1 MMTNDL
7 SPLKDLEE
15 KLKESERRNSELLK
29 KYEELEKQFQKN
41 ENVHLIEKC
50 GMQVRKLL
58 RNKNYVIL
66 KYSELNLVMVHNL
79 WRNDYVIYI

>member
-1 MMTNDL
+1 MIKNNL
-7 SPLKDLEE
+7 SLWKDLEE

-58 RNKNYVIL
+58 RNKIL
-66 KYSELNLVMVHNL
+66 RNSKIL
-79 WRNDYVIYI
+79 WTQPSYGGMITLFIFRLK

>member
-1 MMTNDL
+1 MITNDQK
-7 SPLKDLEE
+7 PLKDLEE

-29 KYEELEKQFQKN
+29 KYEELEKQIQKN

-58 RNKNYVIL
+58 RNKKL
-66 KYSELNLVMVHNL
+66 
-79 WRNDYVIYI
+79 RNS

>member
-58 RNKNYVIL
+58 RNKIL
-66 KYSELNLVMVHNL
+66 
-79 WRNDYVIYI
+79 RNSKILRLRKFILRLK

>member
-1 MMTNDL
+1 MITNDL
-7 SPLKDLEE
+7 SPLKDLKE

-58 RNKNYVIL
+58 RNKIL
-66 KYSELNLVMVHNL
+66 
-79 WRNDYVIYI
+79 RNSKILRTQPSFARMIT

>member
-1 MMTNDL
+1 MVMNDL
-7 SPLKDLEE
+7 SLLKDLEE

-58 RNKNYVIL
+58 RYKKL
-66 KYSELNLVMVHNL
+66 
-79 WRNDYVIYI
+79 RNS

>member
-1 MMTNDL
+1 MITNDL

-29 KYEELEKQFQKN
+29 KYEDLEKQIQKN

-58 RNKNYVIL
+58 RNKIL
-66 KYSELNLVMVHNL
+66 
-79 WRNDYVIYI
+79 RNSKILRLRKFILRLK

>member
-1 MMTNDL
+1 MITNDL
-7 SPLKDLEE
+7 SLLKDLEE

-58 RNKNYVIL
+58 RNKIL
-66 KYSELNLVMVHNL
+66 
-79 WRNDYVIYI
+79 RNSNILRLRKFILRLK

>member
-1 MMTNDL
+1 MITSDL

-58 RNKNYVIL
+58 RNRKL
-66 KYSELNLVMVHNL
+66 
-79 WRNDYVIYI
+79 RNS

>member
-1 MMTNDL
+1 MIKNDL
-7 SPLKDLEE
+7 SLLKDLEE

-58 RNKNYVIL
+58 RNKIL
-66 KYSELNLVMVHNL
+66 RHSKILRTQPSYAGM
-79 WRNDYVIYI
+79 IT

>member
-1 MMTNDL
+1 MIKNDL
-7 SPLKDLEE
+7 SLLKDLEE

-58 RNKNYVIL
+58 RNKIL
-66 KYSELNLVMVHNL
+66 
-79 WRNDYVIYI
+79 RNSKILRLRKFILRLK